1 MLNQSFL
8 SLWKLKELRSIQLI
22 VCQCFR
28 RHLTAAAPAAAAN
41 PIAGHSFP
49 PLIFFCFWFC
59 FDQSSKKHFIIKKT
73 TYPFVFQIQCFR
85 CHSTSAN
92 PLLVTSFPAA
102 PYTDHRTICVA
113 RFLVKV
119 WQIPVYT
126 HVHVQVYTILPS
138 FDILNWIHN
147 HSTSQ

>member
-49 PLIFFCFWFC
+49 LLIFFCFWFC
-59 FDQSSKKHFIIKKT
+59 FDQSSKKHLNNKKDNLSICFPNPMFSL
-73 TYPFVFQIQCFR
+73 PFNLCKPPAGHQLSSRSIHWSSNNLCRQVFGQSVANTCVHT
-85 CHSTSAN
+85 CTCTS
-92 PLLVTSFPAA
+92 
-102 PYTDHRTICVA
+102 
-113 RFLVKV
+113 
-119 WQIPVYT
+119 
-126 HVHVQVYTILPS
+126 
-138 FDILNWIHN
+138 IHN
-147 HSTSQ
+147 PPFFRHFKLDT